1 MSINSKCKIY
11 KYFLFILIIANYQ
24 ISSSIL
30 KIPFKIKKANRQ
42 SNKSINKEIED
53 KSFNYKLYSLIN
65 LGNPPQKIEASFNLK
80 TSNFYISNYC
90 RNSSTFYSFKN
101 SSTFFRI
108 NTDEK
113 PPELINNFYCNET
126 FFFSSKK
133 EEIKVNNMLLYT
145 PESTNK
151 NNCLNIGLKFPNN
164 INNKFQESFI
174 QQLKHKNI
182 INKYFW
188 TMNLYNKDIK
198 DSNDYDGEF
207 IFGDILGDFYPDIDK
222 KYSYKKIAST
232 YTGSSNRKNDKMNI
246 LEWGILF
253 QVFYQLKK
261 NENEKEYIYMYSFVS
276 EFDFGINTIIGTFE
290 YFQKIRNDY
299 FNDYIN
305 KKICKI
311 SYMRSIY
318 KYIYCE
324 AANFGINDLKNFP
337 TLNFRNKELKNIFYL
352 NYEDLFYLSTDNKY
366 YIFNIMI
373 TNDYDYQDNNSN
385 EKWIFGLPFWR
396 KYQFSFDIDNK
407 LIYYYNKNGYFIDKT
422 THNTKNTHM
431 REINDEVENINN
443 DTDITNNQRIID
455 SNSNKKNKNRNNDEE
470 IKIRPYIFI
479 ILLIIIFIF
488 LFCFL
493 VFLVKKTLFKKGYI
507 LMRNKKASE
516 LEEEDSLSS
525 KNINFI
531 KKDNDLI
538 KKEIEMQNK

>member
-1 MSINSKCKIY
+1 MSINIY
-11 KYFLFILIIANYQ
+11 KYFLYILIIANYQ
-24 ISSSIL
+24 IQISCSII
-30 KIPFKIKKANRQ
+30 KIQFKIKKPNIQ
-42 SNKSINKEIED
+42 SYESINKEIED

-65 LGNPPQKIEASFNLK
+65 LGSPPQKIEASFNLK

-90 RNSSTFYSFKN
+90 GNSSTFYSYKD
-101 SSTFFRI
+101 SSTFVKI
-108 NTDEK
+108 DTDEK
-113 PPELINNFYCNET
+113 PPELMNNFYCNET
-126 FFFSSKK
+126 FFFNSKK
-133 EEIKVNNMLLYT
+133 DEIKVNDMLLYT
-145 PESTNK
+145 PAEFKKKK
-151 NNCLNIGLKFPNN
+151 NCINIGLKFPNS

-188 TMNLYNKDIK
+188 TMNLYNKDYNK
-198 DSNDYDGEF
+198 SNDFDGEF
-207 IFGDILGDFYPDIDK
+207 IFGDILGDFYPEIDK

-253 QVFYQLKK
+253 QVFYQLK
-261 NENEKEYIYMYSFVS
+261 NNEKEKKYIYMNSFVS
-276 EFDFGINTIIGTFE
+276 EFDFGINIIIGTFE
-290 YFQKIRNDY
+290 YFQNIRNDY

-311 SYMRSIY
+311 SYMRRSTY
-318 KYIYCE
+318 KYIYCDT
-324 AANFGINDLKNFP
+324 ANFGINDLKNFP
-337 TLNFRNKELKNIFYL
+337 TLNFRNKDLKYIFYL
-352 NYEDLFYLSTDNKY
+352 NYEDLFYLSSDNKY

-373 TNDYDYQDNNSN
+373 TNDYQDENSN
-385 EKWIFGLPFWR
+385 GKWIFGLPFWR
-396 KYQFSFDIDNK
+396 KYQFSFDVDNK
-407 LIYYYNKNGYFIDKT
+407 LIYYYNKNGYFVDKT

-431 REINDEVENINN
+431 REINNEVENINN
-443 DTDITNNQRIID
+443 DTDIPNNQRIID
-455 SNSNKKNKNRNNDEE
+455 SNSNKKNRNSNDEE
-470 IKIRPYIFI
+470 IKIRPLIFI
-479 ILLIIIFIF
+479 ILLIIIFVF

-493 VFLVKKTLFKKGYI
+493 VFLVKKTLFKKGFI